1 MASVTQRISMIKQ
14 PWGGYIRPSSFETIP
29 YNDNAK
35 LNETENVSGNIIGMT
50 VEYLTKLILGVDFE
64 KAFQTSLA
72 GLHEV
77 SPFVSYESLKPIYDS
92 LTEIKGNDATSIKS
106 ACNLVAYDIFGRS
119 PELALY
125 SDGIKKIDPDFDT
138 IENIKVFID
147 RSISFFQIYGPVSQ
161 YGFGFLPPNCS
172 EKDVSKW
179 MKKRKGNLGGY
190 TPVVDSGDGDFLT
203 EDTLWDFKVTKSKI
217 MSKHTL
223 QLLMYWI
230 MGKHSGQ
237 PIYSNINR
245 IGIFNPRSNIVY
257 IMNTNDISPDII
269 KAVETDVI
277 CY

>member
-1 MASVTQRISMIKQ
+1 
-14 PWGGYIRPSSFETIP
+14 
-29 YNDNAK
+29 
-35 LNETENVSGNIIGMT
+35 
-50 VEYLTKLILGVDFE
+50 
-64 KAFQTSLA
+64 
-72 GLHEV
+72 
-77 SPFVSYESLKPIYDS
+77 
-92 LTEIKGNDATSIKS
+92 
-106 ACNLVAYDIFGRS
+106 
-119 PELALY
+119 
-125 SDGIKKIDPDFDT
+125 
-138 IENIKVFID
+138 
-147 RSISFFQIYGPVSQ
+147 
-161 YGFGFLPPNCS
+161 
-172 EKDVSKW
+172 